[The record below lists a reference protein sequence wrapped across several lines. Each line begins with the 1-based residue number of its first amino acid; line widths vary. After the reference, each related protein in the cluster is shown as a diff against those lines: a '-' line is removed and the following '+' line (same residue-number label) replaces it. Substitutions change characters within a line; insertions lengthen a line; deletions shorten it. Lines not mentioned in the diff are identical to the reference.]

1 MPIRY
6 VDDEPI
12 STALPQASGRVRYVD
27 EEPQHPQVSQ
37 WQGFKEGLQ
46 TVADNLEPIASV
58 LPFSAG
64 GTMQRRQLNDLN
76 QQGIDEAH
84 AQGIEGGEA
93 GKFFGKLAGSA
104 PLAVLP
110 GVGPAL
116 GGGLMGYAGSEG
128 DTLGDKAIEAG
139 LGAVGGKVGGAVVNK
154 LTDAIAPVISPAV
167 RRLADQGVKL
177 TPGQM
182 RGPAAIAA
190 EDKMASRP
198 FVGDAIREG
207 REKFLQS
214 VNIAAVDE
222 ALAPL
227 GIKLPAGMPAG
238 HEAVAFAQDV
248 VSAAYEKVVPQLA
261 VRADPRL
268 AVSLRDVYTSTVS
281 KLPKAQQAQFQSI
294 LNGVNFGQGG
304 QLSGRQLQTA
314 VSDLGRLARTYS
326 TSATAAERELG
337 RAVSGVKSAMD
348 DLMVRQNPAAAPVL
362 KATNDAWKRLTVV
375 ENAASRAD
383 DGVASTAQIRQAA
396 RAGDQSRRK
405 RATAAG
411 RAGPMQQ
418 FAKDVREVGAATIG
432 NSGTADRLMQ
442 LNPIS
447 NALGGAGLIG
457 YRAGAAWG
465 NALRQQSPELI
476 ANVRNALTGLRVPF
490 TLGGASLATQGR
502 K

>member
-6 VDDEPI
+6 IDDEPV
-12 STALPQASGRVRYVD
+12 APQQGGRVRYID
-27 EEPQHPQVSQ
+27 EEPQQPRVSQ

-46 TVADNLEPIASV
+46 TVSDNLEPIASV
-58 LPFSAG
+58 LPFTAG

-76 QQGIDEAH
+76 HQAIDAAH
-84 AQGIEGGEA
+84 EQGIEGGEVGKFA
-93 GKFFGKLAGSA
+93 GKMAGSL
-104 PLAVLP
+104 PLAFLP
-110 GVGPAL
+110 GVGPLAS
-116 GGGLMGYAGSEG
+116 GAMQGYAWSEG
-128 DTLGDKAIEAG
+128 DTLGDKAIDTG
-139 LGAVGGKVGGAVVNK
+139 LGAVGGKIGGAIIDKAADV
-154 LTDAIAPVISPAV
+154 LTPVISPAV
-167 RRLADQGVKL
+167 RRLADQGVKM

-182 RGPAAIAA
+182 RGPAAIAR

-207 REKFLQS
+207 RENFLQS
-214 VNIAAVDE
+214 VNVAAVDE

-227 GIKLPAGMPAG
+227 GVKLPVGMPAG

-396 RAGDQSRRK
+396 RAADQSRRK

-432 NSGTADRLMQ
+432 NTGTADRLMA
-442 LNPIS
+442 LNPVS
-447 NALGGAGLIG
+447 NALGLGALAG
-457 YRAGAAWG
+457 YRVGEAWG
-465 NALRQQSPELI
+465 NALRQQSPQLLTG
-476 ANVRNALTGLRVPF
+476 ARNALTGLRAPF
-490 TLGGASLATQGR
+490 ALGGASLATQGR